1 MDFSA
6 EKDKKKIKE
15 FLDLV
20 ENHKVEIRYYK
31 HPVLVWRNLDGVCH
45 YSFWEE
51 EILDRF
57 GLSNVDGW
65 DYQEDLLFCPD
76 WVDDEDEEEEED
88 FDDEESDEDLCN
100 FCEKIKQ

>member
-1 MDFSA
+1 MDFRA

-20 ENHKVEIRYYK
+20 ENHKVEIRYFK

-76 WVDDEDEEEEED
+76 WVDDEDEEEED

>member
-1 MDFSA
+1 MDFRA
-6 EKDKKKIKE
+6 EKEKTKIRE

-20 ENHKVEIRYYK
+20 ENHKIEIRYYK
-31 HPVLVWRNLDGVCH
+31 TPVLVWTNLEGVCH

-51 EILDRF
+51 ETLDRF

-65 DYQEDLLFCPD
+65 DFQEDLLFCPD
-76 WVDDEDEEEEED
+76 WVADEDDEED
-88 FDDEESDEDLCN
+88 FDDDESDEDLCK

>member
-1 MDFSA
+1 MDFRA

>member
-1 MDFSA
+1 MDFRA

-20 ENHKVEIRYYK
+20 ENHKVEIRYFK

-76 WVDDEDEEEEED
+76 
-88 FDDEESDEDLCN
+88 
-100 FCEKIKQ
+100 